1 MDNLRLLF
9 DIMLLRDYNTRI
21 VTIGTSLLGIA
32 GGVIGVFLLLRKRA
46 LISDAISHATLPG
59 IAGAY
64 IIMQLLFGNG
74 KFYPGLVAGAL
85 ISGLAGM
92 ACVLMIRRSARLK
105 EDTAIGITLSVF
117 FGIGAALLG
126 SIQGMRSGHAAG
138 LEGFIYGKT
147 ASMVASDAILI
158 GIAAVVIL
166 FASTLLIKEFSL
178 VCFDQDFAAATGYPV
193 TRIDMLMIGLSVMLT
208 VIGLQ
213 AVGLILIIALLI
225 LPAAAARFWTMRLR
239 TTLILAACFGGVSGF
254 SGAIVS
260 AFVPGLPAGALIVVA
275 GGILFLFGI
284 LFGYQNGLLTDGLR
298 SLLHSVELNLH
309 RLLVTVQYRFD
320 VRTEQHILSDAG
332 ASAAGASA
340 ELPTITYEWLRRH
353 IHLAPLRLALALGLA
368 RHRGIIVRVDVAT
381 YRLTPTGVAATL
393 HAARNHELQHLFVR
407 TFPESVQGMHQRDE
421 QYIEHYLS
429 DNVRA
434 QLEDTLQRTKPH
446 LFNPHAARLSRPAR
460 PERIGQKGYYRGL
473 DIA

>member
-1 MDNLRLLF
+1 MDRLLQLF

-21 VTIGTSLLGIA
+21 VAIGTTLLGIA

-64 IIMQLLFGNG
+64 IIMQLLFDNG

-92 ACVLMIRRSARLK
+92 ASVLIIRRSARLK

-126 SIQGMRSGHAAG
+126 SIQGMRNGHAAG

-158 GIAAVVIL
+158 AVAAVAILIAATI
-166 FASTLLIKEFSL
+166 LIKEFSL
-178 VCFDQDFAAATGYPV
+178 VCFDQDFASASGYPV
-193 TRIDMLMIGLSVMLT
+193 TRIDMLMIGLGVMLT

-213 AVGLILIIALLI
+213 AVGLILIIAMLI

-239 TTLILAACFGGVSGF
+239 PTLILAASFGGISGF

-260 AFVPGLPAGALIVVA
+260 AVAPGLPAGALIVVA
-275 GGILFLFGI
+275 GGILFAFGI
-284 LFGYQNGLLTDGLR
+284 LFGYQNGLLTEGLR

-309 RLLVTVQYRFD
+309 RLLVAIQYRFD
-320 VRTEQHILSDAG
+320 PRTEQHILAG
-332 ASAAGASA
+332 TAT
-340 ELPTITYEWLRRH
+340 ELPTIAYEWLRQH
-353 IHLAPLRLALALGLA
+353 IYLARLKLALTLALA
-368 RHRGIIVRVDVAT
+368 RHRGIIERIDVAT
-381 YRLTPTGVAATL
+381 YRLTAVGVAATL

-429 DNVRA
+429 DSVRV
-434 QLEDTLQRTKPH
+434 QLESELQRTKPQ
-446 LFNPHAARLSRPAR
+446 LFNDRAAALARPAR
-460 PERIGQKGYYRGL
+460 PEHIGTKGYYRGL